1 MTSKRPGISVE
12 LRRFRETKNPFPLAK
27 AALLVFRQGRT
38 LELLYGGYC
47 SVLHRPSP
55 VRLGDSAAELAAILE
70 RKGEFVHHG
79 TLYRDRL
86 EELYGDVFALRALP
100 ADFISARWESVWREG
115 DRLILGEYG
124 DHARLACITRESC
137 VLSDFYER
145 IPTVRHI
152 HAIQRYGDAGQFLVS
167 VGDTSKFLD
176 LWVVDRSGMALV
188 KRVKRRL
195 AGYTAAEEVNGEY
208 YFGTDFTS
216 RPNFIEALGSGEKFF
231 FPDKAYKLRADIFR
245 GFFNRYIA
253 AISKDLEV
261 LTGRRTLSVFDTLT
275 RQFVFCDHLQLDRDL
290 QGASLQD

>member
-1 MTSKRPGISVE
+1 MTPKRPGISVE

-70 RKGEFVHHG
+70 RKSEFVHHG
-79 TLYRDRL
+79 TLHRDRL

-176 LWVVDRSGMALV
+176 LWVVDRGGMALL
-188 KRVKRRL
+188 KRVRRRL

-216 RPNFIEALGSGEKFF
+216 RPNFIEALGSEEKFF